1 MEVECAR
8 ALMHARDILRTV
20 GITGFDA
27 TANIATLLTL
37 RELETQYPNLTDPG
51 AFVLER
57 AHAALKPTHNKGI
70 VCFSALVEQVSQQA
84 EKNTSVGFAETVRDV
99 IRLLQCHK
107 KAREATYDV
116 LKVLYESVECAFT
129 VRDDKAACAL
139 VRHVHEKL
147 TMTADSD
154 VLGAAYM
161 QVVRGHAQEKE
172 LGQFFT
178 PKALVSYLVKRAS
191 TCAETNARA
200 TGLDRSTVRALGHV
214 LDPTCGSA
222 SFLVSAA
229 RAGATSVTGIEIDP
243 RVSIVANF
251 AVMSAGT
258 RASASSLSAG
268 PRASAS
274 SSSSR
279 RSSPSVSRA
288 HIHRADFLRESPG
301 QLEAVKG
308 GFGYDTVLANP
319 PFGVKTKYADIV
331 TGDADTKLSFPI
343 SSSATGMF
351 LQRIV
356 RVLCIGGMGLVILP
370 LGNELASRQKKQ
382 TELRVALLRAVELLE
397 IVSVPPGTFANT
409 GIRTAALVF
418 VKRREL
424 QPTSGTPN
432 DFATRKVRLV
442 SLDDTGVR
450 AEDFVEMAAIA
461 AKSYSLSPD
470 DYTTRP
476 AEPETRAAFPIV
488 RLGDLF
494 AIKKGTIQAS
504 KVIAGD
510 YPVISIGLGK
520 THNQATDEG
529 EVLVTTLASAGTSS
543 GPLLARIHYHNGPC
557 AITDIVGRL
566 IPFDAA
572 QVDLRYSA
580 YVLRSMLPTIGRV
593 CEKGLANK
601 SLDKARFMSL
611 EIPLPPLDVQAKIA
625 AELDALERNVADIE
639 RGLLEASNLTLRA
652 IRLALD
658 AQLATAFPSATNAR
672 LGDVCTLQNPQS
684 IRKSELRD
692 GPYPVVGGGVS
703 PMGYHSEHNTEA
715 MAVLISGCG
724 ATAGHVSRY
733 NTPVFRTSHCY
744 RIVPCSS
751 LTSTFMFHLLKAMQ
765 DQICALRHGTAQP
778 YLHKEQFY
786 DLEIR
791 LPPLEVQAK
800 IAAELD
806 VLEREVDEAKRGL
819 LKASELA
826 RRAIPQTLTARLG
839 AVSGMPAGSDSDW
852 SDMDTASI

>member
-1 MEVECAR
+1 MEAECAR

-37 RELETQYPNLTDPG
+37 RELETQYPNLTDPD

-84 EKNTSVGFAETVRDV
+84 ERNTSVGFAETVRDV
-99 IRLLQCHK
+99 IRLLDCNRHTHDS
-107 KAREATYDV
+107 AEM
-116 LKVLYESVECAFT
+116 LYKSVECAFT

-139 VRHVHEKL
+139 VRHVSEKL
-147 TMTADSD
+147 TMSADSD
-154 VLGAAYM
+154 ALGAAYM
-161 QVVRGHAQEKE
+161 EVVCGHAQEKE

-191 TCAETNARA
+191 TCAETKARA

-229 RAGATSVTGIEIDP
+229 RAGATTVTGIEIDP

-251 AVMSAGT
+251 ALMSAGT
-258 RASASSLSAG
+258 RAGAEANAARG
-268 PRASAS
+268 NR
-274 SSSSR
+274 
-279 RSSPSVSRA
+279 SVSRVR
-288 HIHRADFLRESPG
+288 IHRADFLRESPG
-301 QLEAVKG
+301 QLAAVERG
-308 GFGYDTVLANP
+308 VFGYDTVLANP

-331 TGDADTKLSFPI
+331 ATGDDTKRKLSFPI

-356 RVLCIGGMGLVILP
+356 RVLCVGGMGLVILP

-397 IVSVPPGTFANT
+397 IVSVPHGTFANT

-424 QPTSGTPN
+424 QANSPHE
-432 DFATRKVRLV
+432 FATRRVRLV

-450 AEDFVEMAAIA
+450 AEEFVDMAAIA

-470 DYTTRP
+470 DYTRL
-476 AEPETRAAFPIV
+476 AEPETRTAFPMV
-488 RLGDLF
+488 RLGDIF
-494 AIKKGTIQAS
+494 AIKKGTIPAS

-529 EVLVTTLASAGTSS
+529 EVLVISTVYS
-543 GPLLARIHYHNGPC
+543 GGFGSGGVRVHYHNGPC

-580 YVLRSMLPTIGRV
+580 YVLRSMLPTISRV

-611 EIPLPPLDVQAKIA
+611 EIPVPPVDVQAKIAAELDALERDAETYAESAAAIERTQRALLLAVEAAPKTRLGDVCTFKAGKSITKAQLRDGPYPVVGGGVSPMGSHSEHNTEPGVTIVSKDGASAGFVSRYPIAILLTGHGYAVTYDTSRVLAHFGFHYMKACAEPKMRLLHTGVAQPALDLQKALSLEIPVPPLDVQAKIA
-625 AELDALERNVADIE
+625 AELDALEE
-639 RGLLEASNLTLRA
+639 T
-652 IRLALD
+652 
-658 AQLATAFPSATNAR
+658 
-672 LGDVCTLQNPQS
+672 
-684 IRKSELRD
+684 
-692 GPYPVVGGGVS
+692 
-703 PMGYHSEHNTEA
+703 
-715 MAVLISGCG
+715 
-724 ATAGHVSRY
+724 
-733 NTPVFRTSHCY
+733 
-744 RIVPCSS
+744 
-751 LTSTFMFHLLKAMQ
+751 
-765 DQICALRHGTAQP
+765 
-778 YLHKEQFY
+778 
-786 DLEIR
+786 
-791 LPPLEVQAK
+791 
-800 IAAELD
+800 
-806 VLEREVDEAKRGL
+806 KRGL
-819 LKASELA
+819 LRASELA
-826 RRAIPQTLTARLG
+826 RRAMRVTLDARLG
-839 AVSGMPAGSDSDW
+839 GVSGMPAGSDSDW

>member
-37 RELETQYPNLTDPG
+37 RELETQYPNLTDPD

-84 EKNTSVGFAETVRDV
+84 ERNTSVGFAETVRDV
-99 IRLLQCHK
+99 IRLLDCNKHTHDS
-107 KAREATYDV
+107 ARM
-116 LKVLYESVECAFT
+116 LYKSVECAFT

-139 VRHVHEKL
+139 VRHVSEKL
-147 TMTADSD
+147 KVTADSD
-154 VLGAAYM
+154 ALGAAYM
-161 QVVRGHAQEKE
+161 EVVCGHAQEKE

-191 TCAETNARA
+191 TCAETKARA

-229 RAGATSVTGIEIDP
+229 RAGATTVTGIEIDP

-251 AVMSAGT
+251 ALMSAGT
-258 RASASSLSAG
+258 RAGAKANKARG
-268 PRASAS
+268 
-274 SSSSR
+274 SR
-279 RSSPSVSRA
+279 SVSLVR
-288 HIHRADFLRESPG
+288 IDRADFLRESPG
-301 QLEAVKG
+301 QLKAVERG
-308 GFGYDTVLANP
+308 VFGYDTVLANP

-331 TGDADTKLSFPI
+331 ATGDAETKLSFPI

-356 RVLCIGGMGLVILP
+356 RVLCVGGMGLVVLP

-397 IVSVPPGTFANT
+397 IVAVPHGTFANT

-424 QPTSGTPN
+424 QPPSGTPN
-432 DFATRKVRLV
+432 EFATRKVKLV
-442 SLDDTGVR
+442 SLGDTGVR

-494 AIKKGTIQAS
+494 TLKKGTVNMADVTAGPFLTYTSAASPTASASASEFGVGLVLAGMGTVGRAWAVSGEYGVGRECFIMKAVEPGTVDERYAAWYINTNRLDLVRQYSGTTIKARLNSGTAAAIEIPVPPVDVQA
-504 KVIAGD
+504 KIAAELDALERDVEKYAESAAGIERTQRALLLAVEAAPKTRLGD
-510 YPVISIGLGK
+510 VCTFKAGKSITKAQLRDGPYPVVGGGVSPMGSHSEYNTEPGVPVLAKIG
-520 THNQATDEG
+520 
-529 EVLVTTLASAGTSS
+529 ASCG
-543 GPLLARIHYHNGPC
+543 H
-557 AITDIVGRL
+557 VGRHECRCYVTNNAL
-566 IPFDAA
+566 SCHFSDALDQNFAFWSLWCMRPQISQTAVGVA
-572 QVDLRYSA
+572 Q
-580 YVLRSMLPTIGRV
+580 PI
-593 CEKGLANK
+593 
-601 SLDKARFMSL
+601 LDMHKVMDL
-611 EIPLPPLDVQAKIA
+611 EIPVPPLDVQAKIA
-625 AELDALERNVADIE
+625 AELDALEE
-639 RGLLEASNLTLRA
+639 T
-652 IRLALD
+652 
-658 AQLATAFPSATNAR
+658 
-672 LGDVCTLQNPQS
+672 
-684 IRKSELRD
+684 
-692 GPYPVVGGGVS
+692 
-703 PMGYHSEHNTEA
+703 
-715 MAVLISGCG
+715 
-724 ATAGHVSRY
+724 
-733 NTPVFRTSHCY
+733 
-744 RIVPCSS
+744 
-751 LTSTFMFHLLKAMQ
+751 
-765 DQICALRHGTAQP
+765 
-778 YLHKEQFY
+778 
-786 DLEIR
+786 
-791 LPPLEVQAK
+791 
-800 IAAELD
+800 
-806 VLEREVDEAKRGL
+806 KRGL
-819 LKASELA
+819 LRASELA
-826 RRAIPQTLTARLG
+826 RRAMRVTLDARLG
-839 AVSGMPAGSDSDW
+839 GVSGMPAGSDSDW

>member
-1 MEVECAR
+1 MEAECAR

-37 RELETQYPNLTDPG
+37 RELETQYESLRNPG

-99 IRLLQCHK
+99 IRLLQCNKQTRHV
-107 KAREATYDV
+107 AEM
-116 LKVLYESVECAFT
+116 LYESVECAFT
-129 VRDDKAACAL
+129 VRDNNAACAL
-139 VRHVHEKL
+139 VRHVSEKL
-147 TMTADSD
+147 TLSADSD
-154 VLGAAYM
+154 ALGAAYM
-161 QVVRGHAQEKE
+161 EVVCGHAQEKE

-229 RAGATSVTGIEIDP
+229 RAGATTVTGIEIDP

-251 AVMSAGT
+251 ALMSAGT
-258 RASASSLSAG
+258 RAGAKANKARG
-268 PRASAS
+268 GR
-274 SSSSR
+274 
-279 RSSPSVSRA
+279 SVSLVR
-288 HIHRADFLRESPG
+288 IHRADFLRESPG
-301 QLEAVKG
+301 QLEAVELG
-308 GFGYDTVLANP
+308 VFGYDTVLANP

-331 TGDADTKLSFPI
+331 ATGDAETKLSFPI

-356 RVLCIGGMGLVILP
+356 RVLCVGGMGLVILP

-382 TELRVALLRAVELLE
+382 TELRVAFLRAVELLE
-397 IVSVPPGTFANT
+397 IVAVPPGTFANT

-424 QPTSGTPN
+424 QATSGTPN
-432 DFATRKVRLV
+432 EFATRKVRLV

-470 DYTTRP
+470 DYTRP
-476 AEPETRAAFPIV
+476 AEPETRAAFPMV

-529 EVLVTTLASAGTSS
+529 EVLAISTVYS
-543 GPLLARIHYHNGPC
+543 GGFGSGGVRVHYHNGPC

-580 YVLRSMLPTIGRV
+580 YVLRSMLPTISRV

-611 EIPLPPLDVQAKIA
+611 EIPVPPLDVQAKIA
-625 AELDALERNVADIE
+625 AELDALERDAEMYAESAAAIE
-639 RGLLEASNLTLRA
+639 RTQRALLIEVEAAPKT
-652 IRLALD
+652 
-658 AQLATAFPSATNAR
+658 R
-672 LGDVCTLQNPQS
+672 LGDVCTFKAGRYKSGDKAETGAYPFYTATIANPTG
-684 IRKSELRD
+684 R
-692 GPYPVVGGGVS
+692 
-703 PMGYHSEHNTEA
+703 A
-715 MAVLISGCG
+715 
-724 ATAGHVSRY
+724 
-733 NTPVFRTSHCY
+733 
-744 RIVPCSS
+744 
-751 LTSTFMFHLLKAMQ
+751 
-765 DQICALRHGTAQP
+765 
-778 YLHKEQFY
+778 
-786 DLEIR
+786 DLEPFRYAEYILFAKQGGNSKDLSSEVGLAKAWLLRAPACASCHMLALHTFSETVRGVYLSNWLNLNAQLVRETCARFCTGLGSINLER
-791 LPPLEVQAK
+791 LSALEIPVPPLDVQDN

-806 VLEREVDEAKRGL
+806 SLEETKRGL

-826 RRAIPQTLTARLG
+826 RRAMRVTLDTRLG
-839 AVSGMPAGSDSDW
+839 GVSGMPAGSDSDW